1 MLSRKTFCLALAT
14 TVLGSAFAYADDD
27 LVEAAKKEGEVVWYT
42 AQIINQVAQPIA
54 DAFQKKYGVKA
65 IPIRADAAEVTLR
78 IVNEAKV
85 GAVQADVF
93 DGTSGAPAL
102 KKAGLVAKWQPDAA
116 RALAPQYVDKEG
128 YWTATNLYII
138 GPCVNTQLVPKGAEP
153 KTWEDLLDPKYSGQI
168 AISNN
173 ASTSGVAGLV
183 GVVLHDMG
191 DEKGLAYLRHLAQQK
206 VAVLG
211 ASARTVTDQVLQGE
225 YAIGLMVSN
234 NQPVSSARQ
243 GAPVDTLPW
252 SSSIGAVNAAGLL
265 KGAPHPNAGKLLME
279 FLVSPEAQTI
289 FAKAD
294 YLPVNSAVAPSD
306 PRLVPA
312 TGGFKAFY
320 LTPEEIDAK
329 MSGWD
334 TTFKSIFK

>member
-1 MLSRKTFCLALAT
+1 MGRWMRGRRAFFLALLMT
-14 TVLGSAFAYADDD
+14 LLSGGFAWADDN
-27 LVEAAKKEGEVVWYT
+27 LLAAAKKEGEVVWYT

-54 DAFQKKYGVKA
+54 DAFQKKYGIKA
-65 IPIRADAAEVTLR
+65 IPIRADAAGSNATR
-78 IVNEAKV
+78 SQNEAKA

-102 KKAGLVAKWQPDAA
+102 KHAGLVMRWQPDEAKKF
-116 RALAPQYVDKEG
+116 APQYVDKEG

-138 GPCVNTQLVPKGAEP
+138 GPAVNTQLVPRGTEP
-153 KTWEDLLDPKYSGQI
+153 KAWEDLLDPKYSGEI

-183 GVVLHDMG
+183 GDVLHDMG
-191 DEKGLAYLRHLAQQK
+191 DDKGTEYLRRLAEQK

-252 SSSIGAVNAAGLL
+252 S
-265 KGAPHPNAGKLLME
+265 
-279 FLVSPEAQTI
+279 
-289 FAKAD
+289 
-294 YLPVNSAVAPSD
+294 
-306 PRLVPA
+306 
-312 TGGFKAFY
+312 
-320 LTPEEIDAK
+320 
-329 MSGWD
+329 
-334 TTFKSIFK
+334 